1 MRIAICGIGG
11 ILRANSIHFRDNA
24 MYNLPNF
31 VHLHF
36 GKPADELGDI
46 EKRVIA
52 KAHERRIISTDV
64 NAAFSAEASFGERL
78 ADGIARVGGSW
89 SFILA
94 FIGFLVVWTIV
105 NTVILLS
112 RAFDPYPFVFL
123 NLILSMLAAIQAPI
137 IMMSQNRQAE
147 RDRFEAAKDYEV
159 NLKAELEVLSLH
171 QKIDMHVLTELTA
184 VREEIAR
191 LHSILGERGQA

>member
-1 MRIAICGIGG
+1 MH
-11 ILRANSIHFRDNA
+11 SIS
-24 MYNLPNF
+24 NF

-36 GKPADELGDI
+36 DKPAEELGDI
-46 EKRVIA
+46 EKRVLRRT
-52 KAHERRIISTDV
+52 HERKVISTDV
-64 NAAFSAEASFGERL
+64 NAAFSAKASFGERV

-89 SFILA
+89 SFIIA
-94 FIGFLVVWTIV
+94 FLVFLVVWAAVNTIV
-105 NTVILLS
+105 LATG
-112 RAFDPYPFVFL
+112 AFDPYPFVFL

-171 QKIDMHVLTELTA
+171 QKIDMHVVTELA
-184 VREEIAR
+184 ALREEVGR
-191 LHSILGERGQA
+191 LNASLAAKGA

>member
-1 MRIAICGIGG
+1 MH
-11 ILRANSIHFRDNA
+11 SIS
-24 MYNLPNF
+24 NF

-36 GKPADELGDI
+36 DKPTEELGDI
-46 EKRVIA
+46 EKRVLRRT
-52 KAHERRIISTDV
+52 HERKVISTDV
-64 NAAFSAEASFGERL
+64 NEAFAAEATFGARI

-89 SFILA
+89 SFIIAFLA
-94 FIGFLVVWTIV
+94 FLAIWAVVNTIV
-105 NTVILLS
+105 LAT

-137 IMMSQNRQAE
+137 IMMSQNRQTE

-171 QKIDMHVLTELTA
+171 QKIDMNVVTELA
-184 VREEIAR
+184 ALREEVGR
-191 LHSILGERGQA
+191 LNASLAAKGA

>member
-1 MRIAICGIGG
+1 
-11 ILRANSIHFRDNA
+11 

-36 GKPADELGDI
+36 GKPAEELGDI
-46 EKRVIA
+46 EKRVLA
-52 KAHERRIISTDV
+52 KAHERKIISTDV
-64 NAAFSAEASFGERL
+64 NAAIAAESSFGERL

-94 FIGFLVVWTIV
+94 FLAFLVVWTII
-105 NTVILLS
+105 NTVILFS

-171 QKIDMHVLTELTA
+171 QKIDMHVLTELTGL
-184 VREEIAR
+184 REDVAR
-191 LHSILGERGQA
+191 LSAALAAKG

>member
-52 KAHERRIISTDV
+52 KAHERKIISTDV

-78 ADGIARVGGSW
+78 ADSIARVGGSW